1 MKRLLLL
8 TAIAPTVAM
17 AAYIE
22 KPNIIVILS
31 DDMGYSDIGC
41 YGSEIKT
48 PNLDRLAKSG
58 VRFTQF
64 YNGARSCP
72 SRASLMT
79 GLYPHQAG
87 LGGMTVKPQKVTEGY
102 TGSINK
108 KCVTIAEALKS
119 AGYNSYCSGKWHLS
133 EGEDFEPGD
142 VGIDKQDW
150 PLQRGFDRYYG
161 IINGATSFWNPK
173 TLVRGNEI
181 VTKDTDEGYKPEKP
195 YYLTTAITDHACRY
209 IDEHEG
215 DNPYFLYVAYTA
227 AHWPMH
233 APAEDI
239 AKYKGVYDE
248 GYDAIRK
255 ARYKRMQKMGVI
267 ADNVELSPTV
277 GDWAS
282 VEDKAYEAKLME
294 CYAAMIDNM
303 DRGIGEILDV
313 VEKRGE
319 MDNTIIL
326 FLQDNGACAE
336 DLSGP
341 YAQKYMGDVKQV
353 EFDGS
358 INTFVSYE
366 KNWANVSNTPFR
378 LYKKNSHEGGI
389 ATPLIV
395 HWGDGLKARNKIVD
409 EPSHLIDIMATCIDV
424 SGATYPTTYDGGE
437 IRPMEGRS
445 LIPICEG
452 EAVSERPLFF
462 AHGGKNGVRCGDWKI
477 ACEQNKPWELYHISE
492 DRAELNNLASK
503 YPERVEEL
511 KKMWNEW
518 AVRAHVK

>member
-1 MKRLLLL
+1 MKKLLLL
-8 TAIAPTVAM
+8 TVVAPTI
-17 AAYIE
+17 AAAATTE
-22 KPNIIVILS
+22 QPNIIVILS

-87 LGGMTVKPQKVTEGY
+87 LGSMTVKPKRVSEGY
-102 TGSINK
+102 T
-108 KCVTIAEALKS
+108 
-119 AGYNSYCSGKWHLS
+119 
-133 EGEDFEPGD
+133 
-142 VGIDKQDW
+142 
-150 PLQRGFDRYYG
+150 
-161 IINGATSFWNPK
+161 
-173 TLVRGNEI
+173 
-181 VTKDTDEGYKPEKP
+181 
-195 YYLTTAITDHACRY
+195 
-209 IDEHEG
+209 
-215 DNPYFLYVAYTA
+215 
-227 AHWPMH
+227 
-233 APAEDI
+233 
-239 AKYKGVYDE
+239 
-248 GYDAIRK
+248 
-255 ARYKRMQKMGVI
+255 
-267 ADNVELSPTV
+267 
-277 GDWAS
+277 
-282 VEDKAYEAKLME
+282 
-294 CYAAMIDNM
+294 
-303 DRGIGEILDV
+303 
-313 VEKRGE
+313 
-319 MDNTIIL
+319 
-326 FLQDNGACAE
+326 
-336 DLSGP
+336 
-341 YAQKYMGDVKQV
+341 
-353 EFDGS
+353 GS
-358 INTFVSYE
+358 INTFVSY
-366 KNWANVSNTPFR
+366 KINWANVSNTPFR

-395 HWGDGLKARNKIVD
+395 HWSDGLKARNKIVD

-424 SGATYPTTYDGGE
+424 SGAQYPTTYDGGE

-452 EAVSERPLFF
+452 EAVEVRPLFF
-462 AHGGKNGVRCGDWKI
+462 AHGGKNGVRWGDWKI